1 MNAAFSIG
9 SGGLSQ
15 TPAHPAPCRAPS
27 QGVLHAIPDPHHQ
40 ARASPLAD
48 RARRRRRTHARH
60 RQAQTP
66 ASAPAATAPASP
78 HLTIRDI
85 YDRMEAAGYRDIR
98 EIEYSHGRY
107 EVEAHNAQ
115 GQRVKLHVN
124 AQTGAVER
132 TRTRD

>member
-1 MNAAFSIG
+1 MQAFTNKSM
-9 SGGLSQ
+9 
-15 TPAHPAPCRAPS
+15 
-27 QGVLHAIPDPHHQ
+27 
-40 ARASPLAD
+40 
-48 RARRRRRTHARH
+48 ARRALVALAAGAALGLGIA
-60 RQAQTP
+60 QAQTP